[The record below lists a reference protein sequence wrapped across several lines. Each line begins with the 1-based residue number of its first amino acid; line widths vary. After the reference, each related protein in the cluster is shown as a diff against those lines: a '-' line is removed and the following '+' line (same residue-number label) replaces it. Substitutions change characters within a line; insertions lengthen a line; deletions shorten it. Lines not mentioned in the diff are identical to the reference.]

1 MPVEAISCI
10 RECMLDFDICK
21 CCIIR
26 LTNGR
31 CQQIDLLNVFHSQA
45 YPDKFICKLCFGL
58 LHNPYLCDIPQN
70 LNESQNEM
78 EFTSE
83 EFDKYIL
90 LYLYKELNGSHYQYT
105 AYQLRVTEPINI
117 MLREQFLW
125 DELICLSINHVNNT
139 SNSSTIEKLNDQQ
152 MTFTKDDINAL
163 RSYAIP
169 VKTAWKWIVEEKL
182 SSLLKVPLIY
192 SLRDDTELKR
202 IKTSELNINNSN
214 WDQESNI
221 ICLNVEFSNFLIQ
234 SDYNEILSYL
244 ERSSLNS
251 IRSWLIRL
259 KSVKVPRKRSR
270 FYCGKEFK
278 MNLSKKELLENE
290 NIIQELT
297 TKTLS
302 SQILT
307 YDVNSLVF
315 NPSSVI
321 NIGYTLPNSLHFSRG
336 LLTELIPL
344 LKDICFQ
351 SNYLRKISSSNCSL
365 AFITSLKIFRSIPL
379 YLAGR
384 YVKLSRRLPQSPW
397 IIGSQRKLD
406 SSVEELITQLILPR
420 FGANSQSCFITA
432 GREDVDVRC
441 LGLGRPF
448 AIEISNYE
456 LLPSQIIQQWSV
468 NDKLAVEYNEDEPLD
483 LLKLAS
489 FVNST
494 TQGRVFIRDLQLVS
508 SKSATAA
515 LKLGEMHKAKC
526 YRAVCW
532 CPQGGIKTEL
542 LMKML
547 QYTTLLNRTNGNLDH
562 VNIIHWPPNKTD
574 SMKYGKIYFGPLD
587 INQLTPIRVLH
598 RRPLLNRKR
607 TIYHLCFMSYVETIG
622 ANIFEFN
629 DFKSW
634 SKLYPEDELFI
645 LEIRCEAGTYV
656 KELVHGDLGRCNP
669 SLASIFGRQLD
680 ILALDVIGVELD
692 WPTRLKDPILN

>member
-1 MPVEAISCI
+1 MKHKERTMPDEAISCI
-10 RECMLDFDICK
+10 REYMFDFDICK

-45 YPDKFICKLCFGL
+45 YPDEFICKLCFGL
-58 LHNPYLCDIPQN
+58 LHNPYLCDIPRN
-70 LNESQNEM
+70 LNESQNEV
-78 EFTSE
+78 EFTNE

-125 DELICLSINHVNNT
+125 DELICMSTNHVNNN
-139 SNSSTIEKLNDQQ
+139 SNSSTIEKLNNLQ
-152 MTFTKDDINAL
+152 TKFTKDDINAL

-169 VKTAWKWIVEEKL
+169 VKTAWKWIVDGKL

-192 SLRDDTELKR
+192 SLRDDTELKL
-202 IKTSELNINNSN
+202 IKTNELNINNSN
-214 WDQESNI
+214 CDQESNI
-221 ICLNVEFSNFLIQ
+221 ICLTIEFSNFLIQ
-234 SDYNEILSYL
+234 LDYDEFLSYL
-244 ERSSLNS
+244 EHSPLNS

-259 KSVKVPRKRSR
+259 KSVKIPRKRSK
-270 FYCGKEFK
+270 FHYGK
-278 MNLSKKELLENE
+278 
-290 NIIQELT
+290 ELT
-297 TKTLS
+297 TKTFS
-302 SQILT
+302 SQTLN
-307 YDVNSLVF
+307 YDKNSLII

-321 NIGYTLPNSLHFSRG
+321 NIGYTLPNLLHFSRG

-344 LKDICFQ
+344 LKDNSLQ
-351 SNYLRKISSSNCSL
+351 SNYLKKISSSNCSL

-456 LLPSQIIQQWSV
+456 LLPSKITQQWSV
-468 NDKLAVEYNEDEPLD
+468 NDKLAVECNENEPLD

-494 TQGRVFIRDLQLVS
+494 TQGRVFIRDLQS
-508 SKSATAA
+508 DIYYQCMEYSRR
-515 LKLGEMHKAKC
+515 KC
-526 YRAVCW
+526 TV
-532 CPQGGIKTEL
+532 
-542 LMKML
+542 
-547 QYTTLLNRTNGNLDH
+547 
-562 VNIIHWPPNKTD
+562 
-574 SMKYGKIYFGPLD
+574 
-587 INQLTPIRVLH
+587 
-598 RRPLLNRKR
+598 
-607 TIYHLCFMSYVETIG
+607 
-622 ANIFEFN
+622 
-629 DFKSW
+629 
-634 SKLYPEDELFI
+634 
-645 LEIRCEAGTYV
+645 
-656 KELVHGDLGRCNP
+656 
-669 SLASIFGRQLD
+669 
-680 ILALDVIGVELD
+680 
-692 WPTRLKDPILN
+692 

>member
-1 MPVEAISCI
+1 MPNEAISCI
-10 RECMLDFDICK
+10 QKYMLDFNICK

-45 YPDKFICKLCFGL
+45 YPDEFICKLCFGL
-58 LHNPYLCDIPQN
+58 LHNPYLCDIPRN

-78 EFTSE
+78 EFTNE
-83 EFDKYIL
+83 EFDKYVL
-90 LYLYKELNGSHYQYT
+90 LYLYKELNGSRYQYT

-125 DELICLSINHVNNT
+125 DELICMSIDHVNNT
-139 SNSSTIEKLNDQQ
+139 SNSSTIEKLNNPQI
-152 MTFTKDDINAL
+152 TFTKDDINVL

-169 VKTAWKWIVEEKL
+169 VKTAWKWIADEKL
-182 SSLLKVPLIY
+182 SSLLKAPLIY
-192 SLRDDTELKR
+192 SLRNDTELKL
-202 IKTSELNINNSN
+202 IKTNELIVNNSN
-214 WDQESNI
+214 YDQESNI
-221 ICLNVEFSNFLIQ
+221 ICITVEFANFFIQ
-234 SDYNEILSYL
+234 SDYNEFLSYL
-244 ERSSLNS
+244 ERSPLNS
-251 IRSWLIRL
+251 IRSWLVRS
-259 KSVKVPRKRSR
+259 KSIKIPRKRSR
-270 FYCGKEFK
+270 FHYEKELK
-278 MNLSKKELLENE
+278 MNSSEKELFEDGK
-290 NIIQELT
+290 IIQELT
-297 TKTLS
+297 TKSFS
-302 SQILT
+302 SET
-307 YDVNSLVF
+307 FSYNVNSSIF

-321 NIGYTLPNSLHFSRG
+321 NIGYTLPKSFHFSRG

-344 LKDICFQ
+344 LKDICLQ
-351 SNYLRKISSSNCSL
+351 SNYLRKTSSSNCSP
-365 AFITSLKIFRSIPL
+365 AFIISLEIVRSVPL

-406 SSVEELITQLILPR
+406 SSVEELITQPILPR
-420 FGANSQSCFITA
+420 FGANAQSCFITS

-448 AIEISNYE
+448 AIELSNYE
-456 LLPSQIIQQWSV
+456 LLPSQIIQRWSV
-468 NDKLAVEYNEDEPLD
+468 NNKLAVECNEDEPLD

-489 FVNST
+489 FINST

-532 CPQGGIKTEL
+532 CPQGGINTEL

-547 QYTTLLNRTNGNLDH
+547 QYTTLLNQTNENIDH
-562 VNIIHWPPNKTD
+562 VNTIHWPPNKIN

-587 INQLTPIRVLH
+587 IHQLTPIRVLH

-607 TIYHLCFMSYVETIG
+607 TIYNLCFMSYVETIG
-622 ANIFEFN
+622 VNIFEFD

>member
-1 MPVEAISCI
+1 MKHKERTMPDEAISFI
-10 RECMLDFDICK
+10 REYMLDFDICK

-45 YPDKFICKLCFGL
+45 YPDEFICKLCFGL
-58 LHNPYLCDIPQN
+58 LHNPYLCDIPRN
-70 LNESQNEM
+70 LNESQSEV
-78 EFTSE
+78 EFTNE

-125 DELICLSINHVNNT
+125 DELICMSTNHVNNN
-139 SNSSTIEKLNDQQ
+139 SNSSTIEKLNNLQ
-152 MTFTKDDINAL
+152 TKFTKDDINAL

-169 VKTAWKWIVEEKL
+169 VKTAWKWIVDGKL

-192 SLRDDTELKR
+192 SLRDDTELKL
-202 IKTSELNINNSN
+202 IKTNELNVNNSN
-214 WDQESNI
+214 CDQESNI
-221 ICLNVEFSNFLIQ
+221 ICLTIEFSNFLIQ
-234 SDYNEILSYL
+234 LDYDEFLSYL
-244 ERSSLNS
+244 EHSPLNS

-259 KSVKVPRKRSR
+259 KSVKIPRKRSR
-270 FYCGKEFK
+270 FHYGK
-278 MNLSKKELLENE
+278 
-290 NIIQELT
+290 ELT
-297 TKTLS
+297 TKTFS
-302 SQILT
+302 SQTLN
-307 YDVNSLVF
+307 YNKNSLII

-321 NIGYTLPNSLHFSRG
+321 NIGYTLPNLLHFSRG

-344 LKDICFQ
+344 LKDNCLQ
-351 SNYLRKISSSNCSL
+351 SNYLKKISSSNCSL

-468 NDKLAVEYNEDEPLD
+468 NDKLAVECNENEPLD

-532 CPQGGIKTEL
+532 CPHGGIKTEL

-547 QYTTLLNRTNGNLDH
+547 QYTTLLNRTNENLDH

-607 TIYHLCFMSYVETIG
+607 TIYHLCFMSYVETIKS
-622 ANIFEFN
+622 NIFEFD

-669 SLASIFGRQLD
+669 SLASIFGCQLD